1 MITIFTQNCALIN
14 ISNFEH
20 IIYTQDS
27 QTQEYM
33 ITLDDKYILGKYEL
47 QDIPHI
53 IAWIGSSIAQHKVD
67 ENLCI
72 SMPMSNSINEQPPL
86 QEENADAKDD

>member
-1 MITIFTQNCALIN
+1 MITIFTQNCGLIN

-33 ITLDDKYILGKYEL
+33 IVLDDKYILGKYEL

-53 IAWIGSSIAQHKVD
+53 IAWIGSSIAKHKAD
-67 ENLCI
+67 DNLCI
-72 SMPMSNSINEQPPL
+72 SMPMPNSITEQTPS
-86 QEENADAKDD
+86 QEENADAKND